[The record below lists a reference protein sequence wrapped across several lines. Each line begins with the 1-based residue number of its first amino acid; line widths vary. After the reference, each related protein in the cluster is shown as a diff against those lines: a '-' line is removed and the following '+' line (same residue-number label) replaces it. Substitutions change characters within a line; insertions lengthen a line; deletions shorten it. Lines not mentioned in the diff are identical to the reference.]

1 MSSHDVLEKL
11 EALDL
16 SKLTEV
22 ERQSGVTEVRAQLAA
37 IAAGPRSAEQLARK
51 VAFLKLWQK
60 LLRLRV
66 IDVHNDVP
74 PPSIKPDAVRMFP
87 PGEGEEMI
95 DEAPVPEEVV
105 EEVAAE
111 PVLDGLVKMR
121 LLKPATVKGMKL
133 PEGITIE
140 VEADDARELL
150 DANGAVLVS
159 EDQLPPK

>member
-22 ERQSGVTEVRAQLAA
+22 ERQSGVAEVRAQLAA

-66 IDVHNDVP
+66 IDVHNNVP
-74 PPSIKPDAVRMFP
+74 PPGIRPDTVRMFP
-87 PGEGEEMI
+87 PGEGDEII
-95 DEAPVPEEVV
+95 DETPAAADVAK
-105 EEVAAE
+105 EVAVE
-111 PVLDGLVKMR
+111 PALEGLVKMR

-150 DANGAVLVS
+150 DANGAILVS
-159 EDQLPPK
+159 EDALPPK